1 MSNQKTLK
9 NHHSGSSYL
18 LEVADAQVEKV
29 NKTRADLYEA
39 STNYINAKI
48 DLIKSANDAFSTISH
63 FGFWH
68 GDIITVEGI
77 GMFMYDEMNDRL
89 EYIDHDIDEI
99 VNDLKDA
106 CVAYEENIY
115 G

>member
-48 DLIKSANDAFSTISH
+48 DLIKSVNDAFSTISH

-77 GMFMYDEMNDRL
+77 GMFMYDEMSDRL

>member
-48 DLIKSANDAFSTISH
+48 DLIKSVNDAFSTISH

-89 EYIDHDIDEI
+89 EYIDYDTDEI

-106 CVAYEENIY
+106 CVAHKENIY

>member
-48 DLIKSANDAFSTISH
+48 DLIKSVNDAFSTISH

-77 GMFMYDEMNDRL
+77 GMFMYDEMNDML

-106 CVAYEENIY
+106 CVANKENIY

>member
-48 DLIKSANDAFSTISH
+48 DLIKSVNDAFSTISH

-106 CVAYEENIY
+106 CVAYKENIY